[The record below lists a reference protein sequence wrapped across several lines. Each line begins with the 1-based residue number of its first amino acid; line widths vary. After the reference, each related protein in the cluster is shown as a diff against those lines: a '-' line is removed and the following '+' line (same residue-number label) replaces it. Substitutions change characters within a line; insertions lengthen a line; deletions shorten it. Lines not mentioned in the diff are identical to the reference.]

1 MADTV
6 KLVSS
11 DGEVFEVER
20 GVAMMSVMV
29 KNCMDDTADDEN
41 RIPIP
46 NVDAVTLAKVI
57 EFCRYQHEQVVNA
70 QPEEDIEKWHREFV
84 KVDKSTLFQL
94 ILASNYMD
102 IQPLLDLTCKTV
114 ASMIKGKSPEQ
125 IRADFNIKS
134 DFTPEEEAE
143 VRSEN
148 AWCEERSDPYRA

>member
-1 MADTV
+1 
-6 KLVSS
+6 
-11 DGEVFEVER
+11 
-20 GVAMMSVMV
+20 
-29 KNCMDDTADDEN
+29 
-41 RIPIP
+41 
-46 NVDAVTLAKVI
+46 VI

-94 ILASNYMD
+94 ILVRRQTRHRVSPSPYSHSLSFITSALDYLKTTQASNYMD